1 MVGAHKSPPLR
12 RRAVDARF
20 LIRVFMS
27 GALLPFGPPAARPFS
42 VGASPFVAPSRTR
55 HGVVL
60 AIQARATR
68 RKSPQM
74 EPRFL
79 LRGVGLLRPAERTCL
94 DASRIRFKSRR
105 RQNASLRVGGWLGR
119 NGRVAPNLGGRH
131 CGHRS
136 PAASEWEG
144 AVPWLSHAVDALLES
159 LGAPRPSCERSAGR
173 SRHPATVPPGATD
186 EPVGAV
192 TRQPIRKQ
200 YPRATSSRRELCR
213 NRAAMLGPAG
223 GSLAHATF
231 RLPFLVSE
239 SRPDALRRHRQVE
252 MGDAP

>member
-1 MVGAHKSPPLR
+1 MWGCCGLPR
-12 RRAVDARF
+12 GRAWMR
-20 LIRVFMS
+20 L
-27 GALLPFGPPAARPFS
+27 G
-42 VGASPFVAPSRTR
+42 FV
-55 HGVVL
+55 
-60 AIQARATR
+60 
-68 RKSPQM
+68 
-74 EPRFL
+74 
-79 LRGVGLLRPAERTCL
+79 
-94 DASRIRFKSRR
+94 FKSRR

-186 EPVGAV
+186 EPAGAV

-252 MGDAP
+252 MGNAP